1 MRQAYRVVAGL
12 IVLGVVLQAAFVA
25 LGWFII
31 LNDVD
36 GGQVVD
42 KAYLEDGDGW
52 NIGHLLHGMVGLMV
66 MPLLGLLL
74 LIFSFFAKV
83 PAGVKWAALTL
94 LAIVVQV
101 ALALIGFGLPALG
114 ALHGI
119 NAFIVL
125 GLATMALRSANV
137 DRAVG
142 VTDRHE
148 HATV

>member
-1 MRQAYRVVAGL
+1 MRSAFRVTAQL
-12 IVLGVVLQAAFVA
+12 IALGVVLQAAFVA

-52 NIGHLLHGMVGLMV
+52 NIGHMLHGVLGLMI
-66 MPLLGLLL
+66 MPVLGLLL
-74 LIFSFFAKV
+74 LIFSFFAKI
-83 PAGVKWAALTL
+83 PGGMKWAGLTL

-125 GLATMALRSANV
+125 GLASMAIRSA
-137 DRAVG
+137 RADLV
-142 VTDRHE
+142 VATSTRHE
-148 HATV
+148 AAAV

>member
-1 MRQAYRVVAGL
+1 MRSAYRTVAQL
-12 IVLGVVLQAAFVA
+12 IALGVVLQAAFVA

-52 NIGHLLHGMVGLMV
+52 NIGHILHGVVGLMV
-66 MPLLGLLL
+66 MPILGLLL
-74 LIFSFFAKV
+74 LIFSFFAKI
-83 PAGVKWAALTL
+83 PGGVKWAGLTL

-101 ALALIGFGLPALG
+101 ALALIGFEAPALG

-125 GLATMALRSANV
+125 GLASMAIRSAKT
-137 DRAVG
+137 DRAVP
-142 VTDRHE
+142 TSTRHE
-148 HATV
+148 TAAV

>member
-1 MRQAYRVVAGL
+1 MRSAFRVTAQL
-12 IVLGVVLQAAFVA
+12 IALGVVLQAAFVA

-52 NIGHLLHGMVGLMV
+52 NIGHLLHGMVGMML

-74 LIFSFFAKV
+74 LIFSFFAKI
-83 PAGVKWAALTL
+83 PGGVKWAGLTL

-101 ALALIGFGLPALG
+101 ALALIGFEAPALG

-125 GLATMALRSANV
+125 GLATMAIRSG
-137 DRAVG
+137 RAAHAVA
-142 VTDRHE
+142 TSTTHE
-148 HATV
+148 PAVV

>member
-1 MRQAYRVVAGL
+1 MRSAFRVTAQL
-12 IVLGVVLQAAFVA
+12 IALGVVLQAAFVA

-52 NIGHLLHGMVGLMV
+52 NIGHILHGMVGLML

-74 LIFSFFAKV
+74 LIFSFFAKI
-83 PAGVKWAALTL
+83 PGGVKWAGLTL

-101 ALALIGFGLPALG
+101 ALALIGFEAPALG

-125 GLATMALRSANV
+125 GLATMAIRSG
-137 DRAVG
+137 RADHAVA
-142 VTDRHE
+142 TSTTHE
-148 HATV
+148 PAAV

>member
-1 MRQAYRVVAGL
+1 MRSAFRTVAQL
-12 IVLGVVLQAAFVA
+12 IALGVVLQAAFVA

-52 NIGHLLHGMVGLMV
+52 NIGHILHGIVGLMV
-66 MPLLGLLL
+66 MPLLGLVL
-74 LIFSFFAKV
+74 LILSFFAKI
-83 PAGVKWAALTL
+83 PGAVKWAGLTL

-101 ALALIGFGLPALG
+101 ALALIGFEAPALG

-119 NAFIVL
+119 NAFILL
-125 GLATMALRSANV
+125 GLASMAIRSART
-137 DRAVG
+137 DRAVA
-142 VTDRHE
+142 TSTRHE
-148 HATV
+148 AAAV

>member
-1 MRQAYRVVAGL
+1 MRSAYRTVAQL
-12 IVLGVVLQAAFVA
+12 IALGVVLQAAFVA

-52 NIGHLLHGMVGLMV
+52 NIGHMLHGTVGLMV
-66 MPLLGLLL
+66 MPILGLLL
-74 LIFSFFAKV
+74 LIFSFFAKI
-83 PAGVKWAALTL
+83 PGGVKWAGLTL

-101 ALALIGFGLPALG
+101 ALALIGFEAPALG

-125 GLATMALRSANV
+125 GLASMAIRSA
-137 DRAVG
+137 RADLAVA
-142 VTDRHE
+142 TSTRHE
-148 HATV
+148 PAAV

>member
-1 MRQAYRVVAGL
+1 VRTAYRTIAQL
-12 IVLGVVLQAAFVA
+12 IALGVVLQAAFVA

-52 NIGHLLHGMVGLMV
+52 NIGHLLHGVVGLMV
-66 MPLLGLLL
+66 MPLLGLAL
-74 LIFSFFAKV
+74 LISSFFAKI
-83 PAGVKWAALTL
+83 PGGVKWAGLTL

-101 ALALIGFGLPALG
+101 ALALIGFEAPALG

-125 GLATMALRSANV
+125 GLASMAIRRATA
-137 DRAVG
+137 DRAVARSA
-142 VTDRHE
+142 THE
-148 HATV
+148 PAAV